1 MTSMPDPTIETPV
14 APGQALPS
22 PQLEHPSDVSGSV
35 SATGRHGEVRPE
47 DPKRNPV
54 TYLALAIAT
63 LALLLSLFAL
73 GRDTG
78 PNQVDVGGK
87 RCIVDRIDGNDADTL
102 FCQS

>member
-1 MTSMPDPTIETPV
+1 MPDPTIETPV
-14 APGQALPS
+14 APSQAFPA
-22 PQLEHPSDVSGSV
+22 PEIEHASDVGGSV
-35 SATGRHGEVRPE
+35 SPSGRHSEVRPE

-87 RCIVDRIDGNDADTL
+87 RCIVDRIEGNDADTL